1 MANLRDIHIYLCHTG
16 DGVQHSGVDL
26 ISIDVLKLWHIPVLY
41 IFLGVLSTQK
51 KKTTDMTI
59 RIVHMGTCCKHWFCH
74 QVGTEDNKN
83 GCCTIGH
90 VRVHLITRSAG
101 KRKVEFSKFEGYPS
115 SCPYFQGAAGI
126 ATPARYF
133 EFQAAPRSLKAQLN
147 YGIKIIKTEEQLNYG
162 TYQKCLKV
170 SLILIIYLF
179 VDVYCFPA

>member
-1 MANLRDIHIYLCHTG
+1 
-16 DGVQHSGVDL
+16 
-26 ISIDVLKLWHIPVLY
+26 
-41 IFLGVLSTQK
+41 
-51 KKTTDMTI
+51 MTI

-133 EFQAAPRSLKAQLN
+133 EFQAAPRSLKAQMN

-162 TYQKCLKV
+162 TKSV
-170 SLILIIYLF
+170 SKFLSF
-179 VDVYCFPA
+179 SSSVVYCFPASRVPETGTDSSHDQGTYSNMSSSPPSGHWPWSAKVKSAGHT